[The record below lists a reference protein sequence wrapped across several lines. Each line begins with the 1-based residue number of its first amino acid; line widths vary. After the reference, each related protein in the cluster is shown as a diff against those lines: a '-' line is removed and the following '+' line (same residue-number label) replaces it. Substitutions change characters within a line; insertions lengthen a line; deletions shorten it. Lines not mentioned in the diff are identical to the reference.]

1 MESPESPPDLL
12 AAYTATLETKAPSTV
27 DVYTRILRQFTAWLA
42 ERPGSSGTFQPDQL
56 TVTALDTYLKEREA
70 RGVSI
75 SHRTRIKTVVGG
87 FARYLI
93 EEHGALRRNPA
104 RSVSVPP
111 QPLYAPRV
119 LDPDQRYVLRSL
131 VERDG
136 SPRSAA
142 IFALGYW
149 AGCRVSDIAW
159 LRMEHTR
166 DTQGGLAARGTQG
179 GKARDIDL
187 HNDARRPLADYL
199 QFGQRDI
206 ASPFVFTSQRAER
219 LTEAGIHHWFRT
231 LKAQATK
238 AEWELIHDIAFHDL
252 RHDFAHRA
260 RTAGWSLEAV
270 AFYLGHIT
278 RKGTPAI
285 QTTVQYTQVS
295 RDDIKRQLAT
305 LGGYAYQRNG

>member
-1 MESPESPPDLL
+1 MESADSSPDLL
-12 AAYTATLETKAPSTV
+12 AAYTATLETKAPGTV
-27 DVYTRILRQFTAWLA
+27 DVYTHILRQFTAWFA

-75 SHRTRIKTVVGG
+75 SHRTRIKTVVGS

-93 EEHGALRRNPA
+93 EEQGVLRRNPA
-104 RSVSVPP
+104 RSVRVPP

-119 LDPDQRYVLRSL
+119 LEPDQRYVLRSL
-131 VERDG
+131 VERDEP
-136 SPRSAA
+136 SRSAA

-159 LRMEHTR
+159 LRMEHTHVTR
-166 DTQGGLAARGTQG
+166 KAGWLHVGHKG

-199 QFGQRDI
+199 QSGQRDA

-231 LKAQATK
+231 LIAQATK
-238 AEWELIHDIAFHDL
+238 TEWDLIYDIAFHDL
-252 RHDFAHRA
+252 RHDHNSKRTRCRDSQGSARGRA
-260 RTAGWSLEAV
+260 SSACPIPGRCGTVLRDRLGSWADEPRAGC
-270 AFYLGHIT
+270 
-278 RKGTPAI
+278 R
-285 QTTVQYTQVS
+285 
-295 RDDIKRQLAT
+295 
-305 LGGYAYQRNG
+305 

>member
-1 MESPESPPDLL
+1 MESAESSPDLL
-12 AAYTATLETKAPSTV
+12 AAYTATLETKAPGTV

-42 ERPGSSGTFQPDQL
+42 ERPGSSGAFQPDQL

-70 RGVSI
+70 CGVSI
-75 SHRTRIKTVVGG
+75 SHRTRIKTVVGS

-93 EEHGALRRNPA
+93 EEHGAVLRNPA

-111 QPLYAPRV
+111 QPLYAPRA

-159 LRMEHTR
+159 LRMEHTHVTR
-166 DTQGGLAARGTQG
+166 KAGWLHVGHKG

-199 QFGQRDI
+199 QSGQRDTT
-206 ASPFVFTSQRAER
+206 SPFVFTSQRAER
-219 LTEAGIHHWFRT
+219 LSEAGIHHWFRA
-231 LKAQATK
+231 LKAQATN
-238 AEWELIHDIAFHDL
+238 AEWELIHDVAFHDL

-285 QTTVQYTQVS
+285 QTTVRYTQVS
-295 RDDIKRQLAT
+295 RDDIKRQLTA
-305 LGGYAYQRNG
+305 LGG

>member
-1 MESPESPPDLL
+1 MESLELPPDFL
-12 AAYTATLETKAPSTV
+12 AAYTTTLTTKAPGTI
-27 DVYTRILRQFTAWLA
+27 DVYTRILRQFIAWLA
-42 ERPGSSGTFQPDQL
+42 ERPGSTGAFQPDQL
-56 TVTALDTYLKEREA
+56 TVTALDTYLKELDA
-70 RGVSI
+70 SGVSI

-93 EEHGALRRNPA
+93 EEHGVLHRNPA
-104 RSVSVPP
+104 RSVMVPA
-111 QPLYAPRV
+111 QPLYAPRM
-119 LDPDQRYVLRSL
+119 LDPDQRYILRSL

-142 IFALGYW
+142 IFALGFW

-159 LRMEHTR
+159 LHMEHTHVTR
-166 DTQGGLAARGTQG
+166 KAGWLHVGHKG
-179 GKARDIDL
+179 GKGRDIDL

-199 QFGQRDI
+199 QAAQRNVV
-206 ASPFVFTSQRAER
+206 SPFVFTSQRAER

-238 AEWELIHDIAFHDL
+238 AEWDLIHDITFHDL

-260 RTAGWSLEAV
+260 RAAGWSLEAV

-285 QTTVQYTQVS
+285 QTTARYTQVS
-295 RDDIKRQLAT
+295 RDDIKRQLAAVR
-305 LGGYAYQRNG
+305 G

>member
-1 MESPESPPDLL
+1 MPNCKVPTNL
-12 AAYTATLETKAPSTV
+12 V
-27 DVYTRILRQFTAWLA
+27 
-42 ERPGSSGTFQPDQL
+42 
-56 TVTALDTYLKEREA
+56 
-70 RGVSI
+70 
-75 SHRTRIKTVVGG
+75 
-87 FARYLI
+87 
-93 EEHGALRRNPA
+93 LRRNPA
-104 RSVSVPP
+104 RSVHIPP

-119 LDPDQRYVLRSL
+119 LDPDQRYILRSL

-136 SPRSAA
+136 APRSAA
-142 IFALGYW
+142 IFALGFW

-159 LRMEHTR
+159 LRMEHTHVTR
-166 DTQGGLAARGTQG
+166 KAGWLHVGHKG

-187 HNDARRPLADYL
+187 HNEARRPLADYL
-199 QFGQRDI
+199 QSGQRHP

-231 LKAQATK
+231 LKARATK

-260 RTAGWSLEAV
+260 RAAGWSLEAV

-285 QTTVQYTQVS
+285 QTTVRYTQIS
-295 RDDIKRQLAT
+295 RDDIKRQLAA
-305 LGGYAYQRNG
+305 LRG